1 MALLSPELVAV
12 LSVTS
17 ELMHVLVLLAVE
29 QQEKSS
35 KAVLITTKDKDK
47 KNKKQ
52 VNSQQIFFFLLIN
65 IIQSFWVV
73 LSLVAEMWGCGTC
86 PAQIVSP

>member
-35 KAVLITTKDKDK
+35 KAVVITTKDKDR
-47 KNKKQ
+47 KKQ
-52 VNSQQIFFFLLIN
+52 KT
-65 IIQSFWVV
+65 
-73 LSLVAEMWGCGTC
+73 G
-86 PAQIVSP
+86 